1 MAFPIKTLDLAA
13 SIYRVSEGSF
23 GLVPDAEI
31 STASWGNVF
40 RMNGPRH
47 MRWVAELAM
56 AVQYDDG
63 VEDRRMTWDATV
75 ARMMGGFVAMRLYHP
90 YRRYPRGF
98 GAGVFRPAAFGK
110 ASLGD
115 QYDIDGQYLVDGA
128 YHIDGG
134 STLAYVAEDAP
145 RYADSIVMSG
155 LWPSSKVF
163 HAGDHFEVGGNL
175 YMVSDACMSDASGN
189 CRVPFL
195 WRLWKPALTG
205 DRINLKE
212 PTARFVLASADEGR
226 QTYSNLIGA
235 TSLNAVEVPNV
246 E

>member
-1 MAFPIKTLDLAA
+1 MTFPLKTIDLAD
-13 SIYRVSEGSF
+13 SIYCVTEGSF

-31 STASWGNVF
+31 STAAWGNVF

-47 MRWVAELAM
+47 MRWVAELTM
-56 AVQYDDG
+56 ALLYDDCF
-63 VEDRRMTWDATV
+63 EDRRMTWDATV
-75 ARMMGGFVAMRLYHP
+75 ARMMGGYVAMRLYHP
-90 YRRYPRGF
+90 ARRYPRGL
-98 GAGVFRPAAFGK
+98 GAGIYRPGTGS
-110 ASLGD
+110 ASVGG
-115 QYDIDGQYLVDGA
+115 QHVIDGQYLVDGA

-175 YMVSDACMSDASGN
+175 YMVADDCLSDSSGN

-195 WRLWKPALTG
+195 WRLWKPVLVG

-226 QTYSNLIGA
+226 QTYSSLIGA
-235 TSLNAVEVPNV
+235 TSLSAVEVPNV

>member
-1 MAFPIKTLDLAA
+1 MTFPLKTLDLSA
-13 SIYRVSEGSF
+13 SIYRVTEGTF
-23 GLVPDAEI
+23 GIVADGEI
-31 STASWGNVF
+31 STAAWGNLF
-40 RMNGPRH
+40 RMGGPRH
-47 MRWVAELAM
+47 MRFIAELTM
-56 AVQYDDG
+56 APQYDDG
-63 VEDRRMTWDATV
+63 FEDRRMSWDAMV
-75 ARMMGGFVAMRLYHP
+75 ARLMGGFIAMRLYHP

-98 GAGVFRPAAFGK
+98 GAGIFRPGTGWKSVAG
-110 ASLGD
+110 
-115 QYDIDGQYLVDGA
+115 QHVIDGQYLIDGA
-128 YHIDGG
+128 FKIDGG
-134 STLAYVAEDAP
+134 STIAYVAEDAP

-175 YMVSDACMSDASGN
+175 YMVTDACMSDASGN

-195 WRLWKPALTG
+195 WRLWKPALAG

-226 QTYSNLIGA
+226 QTYSSLIGA
-235 TSLNAVEVPNV
+235 TSLNAVEVPHV

>member
-1 MAFPIKTLDLAA
+1 MTFPLKTLDLAA
-13 SIYRVSEGSF
+13 SIYRVAEGSF

-31 STASWGNVF
+31 STAAWGTAF

-47 MRWVAELAM
+47 MRFIAELTM
-56 AVQYDDG
+56 APQYDDG
-63 VEDRRMTWDATV
+63 HEDRRMTWDAMV
-75 ARMMGGFVAMRLYHP
+75 ARLMGGFVAMRLYHP
-90 YRRYPRGF
+90 ARQYPRGF
-98 GAGVFRPAAFGK
+98 GAGIFRPGTGSKSVADK
-110 ASLGD
+110 HV
-115 QYDIDGQYLVDGA
+115 IDGQYLIDGA
-128 YHIDGG
+128 YKIDGG
-134 STLAYVAEDAP
+134 STIAYVAEDAP

-175 YMVSDACMSDASGN
+175 YMVADDCLSDSSGN

-205 DRINLKE
+205 DRINLHQ
-212 PTARFVLASADEGR
+212 PTARFVLASKDEGV
-226 QTYSNLIGA
+226 QHYSVLLGA
-235 TSLNAVEVPNV
+235 TSLSAVEVPHV